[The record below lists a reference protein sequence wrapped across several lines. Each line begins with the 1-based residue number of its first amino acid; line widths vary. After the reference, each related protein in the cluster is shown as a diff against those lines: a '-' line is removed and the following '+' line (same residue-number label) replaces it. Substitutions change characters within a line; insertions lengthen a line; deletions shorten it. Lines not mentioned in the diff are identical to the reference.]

1 MHMQMIRLA
10 PIAFAMAIS
19 GCASS
24 PAMDDLRPGVAD
36 CATASGLGGLD
47 VYLKQSWRAERF
59 SFGDKGY
66 IRVALNDDAWL
77 KRVSRNSA
85 NQNSLQSVQDAFP
98 SLPARVPS
106 GELLGFPVG
115 SSPNGQY
122 WAAALIQ
129 KKGDTSPKL
138 VVVADGRSFERMASA
153 PGFAISALA
162 WSPDS
167 ERLALVEDTYEH
179 KVKSFRDFVSPHPV
193 PYSDVLLTV
202 YRRSGHLVCQSML
215 SRDARYA
222 IVGIEWSRK

>member
-1 MHMQMIRLA
+1 MIRRALA
-10 PIAFAMAIS
+10 AFATAIA

-24 PAMDDLRPGVAD
+24 PTMDDLRPGVAD
-36 CATASGLGGLD
+36 CATASGLGGLE
-47 VYLKQSWRAERF
+47 VYLKQSWRAELL

-66 IRVALNDDAWL
+66 NTRAELSDDAWL
-77 KRVSRNSA
+77 KRASRKSA

-98 SLPARVPS
+98 SLPARLPS
-106 GELLGFPVG
+106 GELLGFPAG
-115 SSPNGQY
+115 TSPNGQY

-129 KKGDTSPKL
+129 KKGDTSPKK
-138 VVVADGRSFERMASA
+138 VVVADGRSYERMTSA
-153 PGFAISALA
+153 PGFAVSALA

-202 YRRSGHLVCQSML
+202 YRRSGQLVCQSML

-222 IVGIEWSRK
+222 IVGIEWSRR